1 MKKILLFLLFSFPY
15 VLLAQNNVTLTT
27 KGNGC
32 GDDGL
37 RNEGSLPKVTY
48 DDNTVSVADS
58 LSRVAE
64 IVIKDTDGET
74 VYQSVSILSP
84 STTLL
89 YYAPEGT
96 DNLYTIDLY
105 IEDEEY
111 YGYFE

>member
-1 MKKILLFLLFSFPY
+1 MKHFLLLFLLLFAY
-15 VLLAQNNVTLTT
+15 IGYAQNEVTLNGKD
-27 KGNGC
+27 KGTNGTPNH
-32 GDDGL
+32 
-37 RNEGSLPKVTY
+37 NEIPLPKVTY

-64 IVIKDTDGET
+64 IVIKNTDGET

-84 STTLL
+84 ATTLL

>member
-1 MKKILLFLLFSFPY
+1 MFACIGY
-15 VLLAQNNVTLTT
+15 AQNEVELVGKN
-27 KGNGC
+27 NGTN
-32 GDDGL
+32 GVPN
-37 RNEGSLPKVTY
+37 RNEASLPQVTY
-48 DDNTVSVADS
+48 DDNTVCVADS

-64 IVIKDTDGET
+64 IVIKDTDGEI
-74 VYQSVSILSP
+74 VHQSISILSP